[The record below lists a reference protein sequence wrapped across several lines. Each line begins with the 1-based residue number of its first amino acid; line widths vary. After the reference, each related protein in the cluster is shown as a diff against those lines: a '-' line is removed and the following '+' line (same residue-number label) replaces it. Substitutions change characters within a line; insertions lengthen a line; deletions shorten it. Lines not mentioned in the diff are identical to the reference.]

1 MNALRAGRLD
11 HLHRLHAKEGHAG
24 QVSAHLRLG
33 VRLLRIAVLCLEL
46 GLGFRF
52 DPGLASIG
60 GRAIDLARPF
70 DYLSPLKIA
79 GLRASESDVL

>member
-11 HLHRLHAKEGHAG
+11 HLHRLPAKEGHAR

-46 GLGFRF
+46 GLGFV
-52 DPGLASIG
+52 SIVAWP
-60 GRAIDLARPF
+60 RSVAV
-70 DYLSPLKIA
+70 PLIWPVRSTTF
-79 GLRASESDVL
+79 LH